1 MYIWLYISLAFG
13 GTMTKSHS
21 IADARKNLPGLIR
34 DAESGEAIELTR
46 RGQPVAVLI
55 STREYERLHS
65 PARRFSEAWETFRG
79 AVDLAELEI
88 DPGEI
93 FESVRASDPGRG
105 VDL

>member
-1 MYIWLYISLAFG
+1 
-13 GTMTKSHS
+13 MTKSRS

-46 RGQPVAVLI
+46 RGEPVAVLI

-65 PARRFSEAWETFRG
+65 PVRRFSEAWKTFRG
-79 AVDLAELEI
+79 EVDLAELGI
-88 DPGEI
+88 DPSEI
-93 FESVRASDPGRG
+93 FERVRANDPGRE